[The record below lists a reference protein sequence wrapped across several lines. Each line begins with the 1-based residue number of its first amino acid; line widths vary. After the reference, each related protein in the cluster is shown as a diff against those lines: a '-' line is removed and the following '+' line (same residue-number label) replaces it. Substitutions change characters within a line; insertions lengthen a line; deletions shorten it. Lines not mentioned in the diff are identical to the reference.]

1 MISQSANQTTVWRA
15 LAASLLIALVVF
27 AQIQSA
33 NHYHFNEPLIADC
46 NICLQHASSDD
57 LVVTETTTFAS
68 TRSGSQPE
76 SLPPTFTP
84 VAHRS
89 TNARA
94 PPLS

>member
-1 MISQSANQTTVWRA
+1 MISRTANQTTVWRA

-46 NICLQHASSDD
+46 DICLQHASSDD
-57 LVVTETTTFAS
+57 LVVAES
-68 TRSGSQPE
+68 TNFLGARSGSQPE
-76 SLPPTFTP
+76 SLPIMFTP
-84 VAHRS
+84 IAQRS